1 MAIVHRTVSRFD
13 SGLLMTDSPINP
25 RADVSPTCRGSTGL
39 RHNGWNPAPLVPPSR
54 VASLSDSLA
63 HSLDREPNGV
73 DIHGWNPEQ
82 SAQPTN
88 SRTCGVA
95 HALHRFFVPRS
106 CPPRPWR
113 GLPDRLARRRRW
125 SSHSILSSPS
135 RTVGWV
141 RRGLRLRGRGLGLF
155 LASPACAG
163 AEGASRPTPTGFG
176 SSPYVRPCPEGRI
189 APRGGSFA
197 SASGFGPRGRPGLVL
212 LGCRSRGSPSYG
224 SRCASRFADDRSAE
238 GRRSSLGGRSNGLRP
253 VCPALLDHTRRPIRI
268 RARRFTNVP
277 FSPFGGSRP

>member
-13 SGLLMTDSPINP
+13 SGLHMTDSPINP

-54 VASLSDSLA
+54 VASLSDSST

-125 SSHSILSSPS
+125 SSHSILSCPN

-141 RRGLRLRGRGLGLF
+141 RRGLRLRGRGLGLL

-163 AEGASRPTPTGFG
+163 AEGASHPTPTGFG
-176 SSPYVRPCPEGRI
+176 SSSHVRPCPEGRI
-189 APRGGSFA
+189 ASRGGSFA
-197 SASGFGPRGRPGLVL
+197 PASGLRPRGRSGMVF
-212 LGCRSRGSPSYG
+212 LGCGSCRSSTSD
-224 SRCASRFADDRSAE
+224 SRCESRLSFVSPAE
-238 GRRSSLGGRSNGLRP
+238 SCRSSLGCRSNGLRP
-253 VCPALLDHTRRPIRI
+253 VCSALLDHTRRPICI

-277 FSPFGGSRP
+277 FSSFGGSRP

>member
-1 MAIVHRTVSRFD
+1 
-13 SGLLMTDSPINP
+13 MTDSPINP

-54 VASLSDSLA
+54 VASLSDSSV

-141 RRGLRLRGRGLGLF
+141 RRGLRLRHRGLGLF

-163 AEGASRPTPTGFG
+163 AEGAACPTPTGFG
-176 SSPYVRPCPEGRI
+176 SSPHVRPCPQGRI

-197 SASGFGPRGRPGLVL
+197 SASGFGPRGRLGLVF
-212 LGCRSRGSPSYG
+212 LGCG
-224 SRCASRFADDRSAE
+224 SRRAASSSSRCESSLSDDCSAE
-238 GRRSSLGGRSNGLRP
+238 ARRGPSRRRSNGLRP
-253 VCPALLDHTRRPIRI
+253 VCPALLDHARRPICI
-268 RARRFTNVP
+268 GARRFTNVP
-277 FSPFGGSRP
+277 FSSFGGSRP